1 MLNPFHVV
9 ECSYESDSNGCST
22 TIVNGDCESDLSENF
37 SNVDAMDP
45 LAAPEI
51 GSVVAEGA
59 ATNHV
64 VQTPNVST
72 LENTEFNDTRL
83 EAIDPIADGSADGV
97 GVANFHKADGTGAS
111 TS

>member
-1 MLNPFHVV
+1 
-9 ECSYESDSNGCST
+9 
-22 TIVNGDCESDLSENF
+22 
-37 SNVDAMDP
+37 MDP
-45 LAAPEI
+45 SAAAET

-59 ATNHV
+59 AINRV
-64 VQTPNVST
+64 VQTPNMST